1 MLFIASN
8 EILMSNNP
16 AGATA
21 VMSEPHL
28 DSKIEIKPGNRTLIP
43 ARAGGCGS
51 CLGFKSESH
60 GHPSKRKIR
69 KTTIAWYRN
78 WVCVN
83 RATGLWQ

>member
-21 VMSEPHL
+21 VMSGPHL
-28 DSKIEIKPGNRTLIP
+28 ESKIGIKPGSRTL
-43 ARAGGCGS
+43 
-51 CLGFKSESH
+51 KSGSH

-69 KTTIAWYRN
+69 KTTIARYRK
-78 WVCVN
+78 
-83 RATGLWQ
+83 